1 MRHQHQTI
9 ASSIRKVEEILGRNR
24 TRLQPCQNAELS
36 ASPTSRIA
44 AALRAGVACVILG
57 LLAVR
62 AFCGAGGN
70 LAVAANEPCAYVSYH
85 GFKADWIDDVIDVI
99 EDIVNGG
106 DGGDEEPQ
114 KTAETAIDDG
124 LVNLNSVIQQSG
136 AIAPDIKPWAAA
148 VLNYV
153 EDDIETAQQILF
165 NAKEPYAAS
174 AQPSAPAAF
183 GSLEECAAQCLAWAH
198 EAKQEMQRP
207 MPNRRYVYD
216 TLQLIRNA
224 LPQYRA
230 LAGIQ

>member
-9 ASSIRKVEEILGRNR
+9 ASSIRKVEEILGRNA

-36 ASPTSRIA
+36 ASPTSRIV
-44 AALRAGVACVILG
+44 AALRAGVACVILA

-70 LAVAANEPCAYVSYH
+70 LAVAANEPCAHVSYH
-85 GFKADWIDDVIDVI
+85 GFKADWIDDVIDIV
-99 EDIVNGG
+99 EDLIGETE
-106 DGGDEEPQ
+106 DEDE
-114 KTAETAIDDG
+114 KTVAGAFNDG
-124 LVNLNSVIQQSG
+124 LAELNSAIVQSG
-136 AIAPDIKPWAAA
+136 AIASDIKPWAAA

-153 EDDIETAQQILF
+153 EDDIEAAQQILF

-174 AQPSAPAAF
+174 AQPSTAAAF